1 MKTKK
6 ELLNCQED
14 LKNWIINNWFSV
26 EDSIEQIMR
35 SALSSQVDIVDL
47 DLTSENISE
56 VVKQGIL
63 NVIDTYDDE
72 HWL

>member
-1 MKTKK
+1 MTPK
-6 ELLNCQED
+6 ED
-14 LKNWIINNWFSV
+14 LRNWIINNWFSV

-35 SALSSQVDIVDL
+35 SALSSQVDIIDL
-47 DLTSENISE
+47 DFTSENISE

-72 HWL
+72 YWL

>member
-1 MKTKK
+1 MTPK
-6 ELLNCQED
+6 ED

-35 SALSSQVDIVDL
+35 SALSSQVDIIDL
-47 DLTSENISE
+47 DFTSGNISE

-63 NVIDTYDDE
+63 NVVDTYDDE
-72 HWL
+72 YWL